1 MNFDIICFDCDS
13 TLSKIEGIDELA
25 KNVGLGEEL
34 AELTN
39 AAMNG
44 IVPLEAVYE
53 KRLVL
58 IQPKQADIDAL
69 ARQYIAEIVD
79 GVTAVFATL
88 QAQGKTVHIIS
99 GGLRQ
104 AILPLAAFL
113 NVPDNCV
120 HAVDIYF
127 NDDGSY
133 KDYERASP
141 LARTGGKADIVSQ
154 IKGQYTIAVI
164 GDGKTDMEAKQAG
177 AFVIGFG
184 GVVDRAIVRKLA
196 DVYVAESDLTAVLT
210 YIS

>member
-1 MNFDIICFDCDS
+1 
-13 TLSKIEGIDELA
+13 
-25 KNVGLGEEL
+25 
-34 AELTN
+34 
-39 AAMNG
+39 
-44 IVPLEAVYE
+44 VPLEAVYE

-69 ARQYIAEIVD
+69 AQQYIAEIVD

-133 KDYERASP
+133 KDY
-141 LARTGGKADIVSQ
+141 
-154 IKGQYTIAVI
+154 
-164 GDGKTDMEAKQAG
+164 
-177 AFVIGFG
+177 
-184 GVVDRAIVRKLA
+184 
-196 DVYVAESDLTAVLT
+196 
-210 YIS
+210 